1 MISYFRKIQR
11 LSVASKRFLL
21 IFIDYILVTFAIFLS
36 QIIILGYVQIST
48 LNLIF
53 IGMLFV
59 LLLNLLGFYK
69 DIFSETD
76 ISIVFNKLVLSS
88 ILSNSIIIFI
98 ADSGIAIFVCSFS
111 LSTVSII
118 SYRSFFK
125 NFF

>member
-111 LSTVSII
+111 FLL
-118 SYRSFFK
+118 
-125 NFF
+125 